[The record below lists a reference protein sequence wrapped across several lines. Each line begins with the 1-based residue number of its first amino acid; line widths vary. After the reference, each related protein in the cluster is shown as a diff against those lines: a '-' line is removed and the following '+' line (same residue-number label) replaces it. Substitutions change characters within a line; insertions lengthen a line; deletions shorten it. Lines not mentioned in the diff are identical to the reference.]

1 VDLVRTH
8 SLHPGRQPESRSGC
22 AAMSNLYRS
31 PEVQG
36 QWCRIW
42 ATVLAVLVLAALL
55 ASVAVTIVRTNEVT
69 ATQVA
74 LVSAAAMWLLAAVR
88 LLPGWKK

>member
-1 VDLVRTH
+1 MDLVRKLR
-8 SLHPGRQPESRSGC
+8 LHPGRQSESRSGC
-22 AAMSNLYRS
+22 SAMSNLYRS
-31 PEVQG
+31 PEAQG

-42 ATVLAVLVLAALL
+42 ATVLAVLVLAALP
-55 ASVAVTIVRTNEVT
+55 ASVAVTTVRTNEVT